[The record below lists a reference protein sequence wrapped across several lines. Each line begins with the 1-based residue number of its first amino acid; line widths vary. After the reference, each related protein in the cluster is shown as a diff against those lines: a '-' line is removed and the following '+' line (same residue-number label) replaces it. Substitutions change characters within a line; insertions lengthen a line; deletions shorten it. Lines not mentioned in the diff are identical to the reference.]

1 MRPWRVPFG
10 GVLVALLLLAGIE
23 ALLHSD
29 VFLFRYR
36 SVFAAGRA
44 MDKLLAFEAA
54 PATVLAIGNSR
65 VDNGIFPAVLQRET
79 GLAAFNLGLPG
90 ADACNLEGIVG
101 RLARHDAFGPGRTE
115 LVLIGLDDG
124 FLQRGSGMGYEVHF
138 DDPSRLLAHRRY
150 RDWLR
155 AQLRIWGYADSLR
168 TLQEPAKLIRFV
180 EATLGEVD
188 SWGGSARAAA
198 GFRAADEVANQDA
211 GQVAAQGSGAGQA
224 PDPQVLECLLD
235 TTTRLVDLGVTVKLL
250 FPPLLRTTNPFAGDA
265 SGPAG
270 PHAALKAQLAARGVE
285 ALDVDVGPLRD
296 ARLFANPGHLNRAGA
311 EAYTLLIAKRLRSFV
326 RAAPSE

>member
-1 MRPWRVPFG
+1 MPFG
-10 GVLVALLLLAGIE
+10 GLLVSLLLLAGVE

-29 VFLFRYR
+29 TFLYRYR

-54 PATVLAIGNSR
+54 PAPVLAIGNSR
-65 VDNGIFPAVLQRET
+65 VDNGFFPAVMQRET
-79 GLAAFNLGLPG
+79 GLRAFNLGLPG

-101 RLARHDAFGPGRTE
+101 RLARHDVFGPGRTE
-115 LVLIGLDDG
+115 LVLVGLDDG

-155 AQLRIWGYADSLR
+155 AQLRLWGYADSLR

-180 EATLGEVD
+180 EATLGEVE

-211 GQVAAQGSGAGQA
+211 GQVAAQGGGARQA
-224 PDPQVLECLLD
+224 PDPQVLECLVD
-235 TTTRLVDLGVTVKLL
+235 TTTRLVDAGVTVKLF
-250 FPPLLRTTNPFAGDA
+250 FPPLLQVANAFAGDA
-265 SGPAG
+265 GGPAS
-270 PHAALKAQLAARGVE
+270 PQATLKAALAARGVE
-285 ALDVDVGPLRD
+285 ALDVEVGPLRD
-296 ARLFANPGHLNRAGA
+296 ARYFANPGHLNRAGA
-311 EAYTLLIAKRLRSFV
+311 EGYTTLIAARLRDFA